1 MSLSSLPPRAGDRP
15 RTGSF
20 LPHLQLSQ
28 FSPPAVREALQR
40 WMAATLEGTRPGR
53 SGISVPDSWAL
64 HLTAPPADTAVLMPP
79 HGTEFV
85 HLHADGSL
93 HLALHPDDQAVVL
106 DAGWGERHPLYHP
119 RRANALMVYAPRD
132 EDEPALIQQ
141 VVAASHQYATGRVP
155 EPEPAAR

>member
-1 MSLSSLPPRAGDRP
+1 MSLTSLPPRAGDRP

-20 LPHLQLSQ
+20 VPHLQLSQ
-28 FSPPAVREALQR
+28 ASPPPVREALQR
-40 WMAATLEGTRPGR
+40 WMATTLDGTRAGR

-64 HLTAPPADTAVLMPP
+64 HLTVLPADGAVLMPP

-93 HLALHPDDQAVVL
+93 HLAVHPDDQAVVL

-119 RRANALMVYAPRD
+119 QRANALMVYAPRD
-132 EDEPALIQQ
+132 EDEFALVQQ
-141 VVAASHQYATGRVP
+141 VVAASYQYATGRVP
-155 EPEPAAR
+155 EPAPAGR

>member
-1 MSLSSLPPRAGDRP
+1 MSLTSLPPRAGDRP

-20 LPHLQLSQ
+20 LPHLQMSQ
-28 FSPPAVREALQR
+28 ISPPTLREALQR
-40 WMAATLEGTRPGR
+40 WMSATLDGTRPGR

-79 HGTEFV
+79 RGTEFV

-93 HLALHPDDQAVVL
+93 HLALHPDDQAAVL

-119 RRANALMVYAPRD
+119 QRANALMVYAPRD
-132 EDEPALIQQ
+132 EDELAPVQHI
-141 VVAASHQYATGRVP
+141 VTASYRYATGRIPVP
-155 EPEPAAR
+155 APTAR